1 MKMTRKISVLLAFI
15 LMSGSLAGCNQNAGL
30 ADDIVEIEEEAV
42 ILAEAPAAVPEDFDV
57 EASGE
62 LVKENTRAVIDY
74 SNTEDGYVM
83 VKYLKETDKKL
94 KAQVKGPST
103 TYTYNLDAT
112 EWEVF
117 PLSDENGKYQI
128 TVLENVSGNK
138 YAVVLSQS
146 VNVKLTDEFAPFLR
160 PNQYVDYSDAPKTVA
175 RAAKLTK
182 DVTDPIKKVEKV
194 YNYVIKNFTYDK
206 EKARTVKSGYL
217 PDLDKVYKEKKGI
230 CFDYASLMTAMLRS
244 QGVPCKLV
252 VGYAG
257 ETYHAWINV
266 YVEGEGWVDGVI
278 FFNGSSWERMDP
290 TFASSAKQSKEIM
303 KYIGDGENYTA
314 KYFY

>member
-1 MKMTRKISVLLAFI
+1 MKMTRKISLLLAMMLVLGCF
-15 LMSGSLAGCNQNAGL
+15 AGCGQEAGL
-30 ADDIVEIEEEAV
+30 AGEVVEIEEEAV
-42 ILAEAPAAVPEDFDV
+42 ILAEAPAAVPDTFDV

-62 LVKENTRAVIDY
+62 LVKENNKAIIDY

-83 VKYLKETDKKL
+83 VRYLQKTNKKL

-103 TYTYNLDAT
+103 TYTYNIDAK

-117 PLSDENGKYQI
+117 PLSDENGRYQI
-128 TVLENVSGNK
+128 TVLENVSGSK
-138 YAVVLSQS
+138 YAVVLSVS
-146 VNVKLTDEFAPFLR
+146 VDVELEDEFAPFLR

-175 RAAKLTK
+175 RAEKLTK
-182 DVTDPIKKVEKV
+182 GVKDPIKKVEKV

-206 EKARTVKSGYL
+206 EKAKTVKSGYL

-244 QGVPCKLV
+244 QDVPCKLV

-257 ETYHAWINV
+257 EVYHAWINV
-266 YVEGEGWVDGVI
+266 YVEGEGWVDGII

-290 TFASSAKQSKEIM
+290 TFASSAKQSKSIM